1 MVYYILVFSGRET
14 YRLSRSK
21 RLLLSSSWFKY
32 KIIVFLIPLYCV
44 LLVIC
49 FCNFNYEW
57 VVIGLSWT
65 QVMMG
70 PWISPNPDLIR
81 LSVHAGL
88 NCVYYQYYTR
98 DRWYSIDSIYLDF
111 NGKCIEMDLF
121 DSFKSMKISMRISKL
136 DC

>member
-88 NCVYYQYYTR
+88 NCVYNIILE
-98 DRWYSIDSIYLDF
+98 IDGIQLIPYVL
-111 NGKCIEMDLF
+111 
-121 DSFKSMKISMRISKL
+121 ISMGNVSRWTCLIHLRAWKSL
-136 DC
+136 WE